1 MKKAGIRILIAG
13 LICLIGPYFGFT
25 YRGQQN
31 EAVEVSQTLGLIAV
45 VVGGLMI
52 ACSND
57 NKPKVNTQAMQ
68 RQENANDEEEYECH
82 NCGKL
87 VKEGIEKCPYC
98 GEEFDWDDNE
108 QDDKNDYKIIYQDKD
123 NVVYSDD
130 YYWDYC
136 NNLEPLDAKMKKTVF
151 DFVTGLYKTI
161 DEKETTFIK
170 YNDIHNYNDYHNSMK
185 MFVYCISNI
194 AKEQNEKYNNMIL
207 TITKYYVKYYT
218 KYILKYGDNDDKSY
232 LSKAISLLKSANIGT
247 NEDEELVVYSDEY
260 YLDYAK
266 SIQPLSKETKD
277 TMFNMMKE
285 TEKYM
290 KIKAPIKQYSS
301 INTRQEYL
309 DSVGCVIACIEIY
322 IKMKDVEKT
331 TLFVLYF
338 VKYYTKIILK
348 YGTDEDKLFLS
359 KHVRYL
365 QELNIGKK

>member
-1 MKKAGIRILIAG
+1 MKKVGTWILVFG
-13 LICLIGPYFGFT
+13 LICLIGPLFGFT
-25 YRGQQN
+25 ARGMQN
-31 EAVEVSQTLGLIAV
+31 AGTDGSMAVGLIATI
-45 VVGGLMI
+45 VGGIMVG
-52 ACSND
+52 ASND
-57 NKPKVNTQAMQ
+57 NKPKVNTQAIQ
-68 RQENANDEEEYECH
+68 RQENANNKEEYECH

-98 GEEFDWDDNE
+98 GEEFDWDDDE
-108 QDDKNDYKIIYQDKD
+108 QDDENDYKIIYQDKD

-136 NNLEPLDAKMKKTVF
+136 NNLEPLDTKMKKTVF

-185 MFVYCISNI
+185 MFVYCISSI
-194 AKEQNEKYNNMIL
+194 AKEQDEKYNNMIL

-285 TEKYM
+285 TGKTM

-309 DSVGCVIACIEIY
+309 DSASCVNACIEIY
-322 IKMKDVEKT
+322 VEMKDVEKT
-331 TLFVLYF
+331 TLFVIYF